1 MAVKVGNSQGLAAT
15 SVYTPK
21 SADSEVIK
29 TNQDLLKE
37 LSEKYSD
44 IHFSMS
50 QSPLNGNGTN
60 HIGISA
66 AVLQQMQKDAEKKA
80 EYEALI
86 GDCVQSLRN
95 AAGGQSGGFLIHS
108 DGSLS
113 GWSVKKSGGQNVK
126 SVVALNKGDT
136 NNWQSTLS
144 AMQKKQEKAMQAGW
158 ARMARMITSK
168 NTTVRVIRNLDGTVA
183 GRMSVTQSTKK
194 KSKKLYYNFKRV
206 SSMILRSKTSNN
218 ARQAVRMA
226 RSQVALLRRKLGTGE
241 YNDSEL
247 SSAIIH
253 AEKMVKIAK
262 KKQKHLI
269 DEERAEKKISSEQ
282 TDAQD
287 PELLEEE
294 NAEYLEEDMGFEEAA
309 ARASSEEELQEL
321 MAEMQELMEDSM
333 ESLEEANELDL
344 LTEEMFANWDDME
357 PEDLEARK
365 KKHRADE
372 LREVTEADM
381 KYLRALF
388 NRLERE
394 KDSPSCGVSLELGGN
409 EVPFMP
415 LDMPV
420 TDTGGNVDVAL

>member
-1 MAVKVGNSQGLAAT
+1 MAVKVGNGWGLAAS
-15 SVYTPK
+15 SVYTSK
-21 SADSEVIK
+21 SADLEVMK

-37 LSEKYSD
+37 LSEKYTD
-44 IHFSMS
+44 IQFSMS
-50 QSPLNGNGTN
+50 QSPLNGAGTN

-66 AVLQQMQKDAEKKA
+66 AVLQQMQRDAGKKA

-86 GDCVQSLRN
+86 ADCVQSLRN
-95 AAGGQSGGFLIHS
+95 AEGGQTGGFFIHS

-113 GWSVKKSGGQNVK
+113 GWSVKKSGGQNIK
-126 SVVALNKGDT
+126 SVVALNKGNT
-136 NNWQSTLS
+136 NNWQSQFS
-144 AMQKKQEKAMQAGW
+144 AMQEKQEKAMQAGW
-158 ARMARMITSK
+158 ARMCRMLTAK
-168 NTTVRVIRNLDGTVA
+168 NTTVRMFRNPDGTI
-183 GRMSVTQSTKK
+183 GRISVTKPTKK
-194 KSKKLYYNFKRV
+194 KTKKLYYNFKRV
-206 SSMILRSKTSNN
+206 SSMILRSKTSIN

-226 RSQVALLRRKLGTGE
+226 RSQAALLRRRLGTGQ

-269 DEERAEKKISSEQ
+269 DEERAEKKISSGQ

-294 NAEYLEEDMGFEEAA
+294 NEEYFDEDMGFEEAA
-309 ARASSEEELQEL
+309 ARVTSEEELQEL
-321 MAEMQELMEDSM
+321 LMEMQELMEDSM
-333 ESLEEANELDL
+333 ESLEEANEMDL

-357 PEDLEARK
+357 PEDLEKRK

-381 KYLRALF
+381 KYLRSLF

-409 EVPFMP
+409 EVPFVP
-415 LDMPV
+415 LDMPM
-420 TDTGGNVDVAL
+420 TDTGGSVDVAL